1 MIAYTDN
8 LLSTCTSTPASISNI
23 RVAITD
29 LYNPFQFNLLPSPL
43 ITNNNALERIKR
55 KFHPVL
61 LVEGWGFKE
70 QMVSYAMS
78 ILIMSYRDDTRV
90 TRS

>member
-8 LLSTCTSTPASISNI
+8 LLPTCTSTPASISNI

-29 LYNPFQFNLLPSPL
+29 LYNPFNLIYYQVHYKQQCPG
-43 ITNNNALERIKR
+43 ERR

-61 LVEGWGFKE
+61 VVEGWGFKE

-78 ILIMSYRDDTRV
+78 ILIVSYRGEDDKIIAV
-90 TRS
+90 N

>member
-23 RVAITD
+23 RVTITD

-43 ITNNNALERIKR
+43 ITNNNALERSG

-61 LVEGWGFKE
+61 IVEGWGFKE
-70 QMVSYAMS
+70 QMVSYVMS
-78 ILIMSYRDDTRV
+78 ILIMSYGDDTRV